1 MMNEL
6 IDGKYEIISKIG
18 SGGTSI
24 VYQARRLSDG
34 KIVAVKVIREEL
46 EDIKEQERH
55 FRLEAEAL
63 AHMSHKNIRRIFA
76 VGQWNDSLYMVTEYI
91 DGKTLKDIINTKG
104 PLSSQ
109 KALDY
114 ALQITAGIEHAHLK
128 NIIHRDIKPQ
138 NVIVANDGTVKIVD
152 FGIARMLSHTT
163 RTMGGKDV
171 VGSVHYISPEQ
182 ARGAQVDSRTDIYSF
197 GILLYEMFTGK
208 VPFTGEEA
216 VTIAMKHVNEQPAPP
231 KTVNPSLL
239 KGINDIIM
247 KCIQKDPQRRYQ
259 TASEL
264 REDLLLFAANPEGFT
279 VISDTRERTR
289 GERGNTER
297 TLRKTADDTTDTPR
311 RRNPER
317 TLRGNAEDFADKDAR
332 KRSSEESVKKR
343 VTYVSDDERKKVK
356 HSKRKKTAVIIGA
369 VAVSAV
375 AVVLVIALL
384 IPLLFGDGKYPQ
396 KPLPDVIGLS
406 KQAAGVVLHAEE
418 FSKFKWIKESATDV
432 PEGAVIRTEPEPHT
446 VVKVNTEIKIY
457 ISSGAKSVL
466 PENIIGKT
474 SSEAVKILEGQG
486 FKVQFNYVEDM
497 SKENGLVI
505 DQTNTTQALPVGSE
519 ITITVIRNI
528 QAEKIVVPDLSSCKT
543 IDEAK
548 KKITEAGF
556 QVGKYREEK
565 IDDPAKF
572 GVGYQ
577 FPAAGTEYIY
587 INGQTPPE
595 VEIEFTIYISN
606 GFHCT
611 YDYALPNDET
621 ADMELIV
628 YNSDGDETDYRKYDS
643 ANHVTYVYDSEI
655 IEDITF
661 ELYSGSR
668 RIDKQTIRT
677 ASQVNG

>member
-1 MMNEL
+1 MVNEL

-24 VYQARRLSDG
+24 VYKARRLGDG
-34 KIVAVKVIREEL
+34 KTVAVKVIRDEL
-46 EDIKEQERH
+46 EDIKEHERH

-76 VGQWNDSLYMVTEYI
+76 VGQWDDSLYMVTEYI
-91 DGKTLKDIINTKG
+91 DGRTIKDIINENG
-104 PLSSQ
+104 PLDPR

-114 ALQITAGIEHAHLK
+114 ALQITAGIEHAHRK

-138 NVIVANDGTVKIVD
+138 NIIVANDGTVKIVD

-182 ARGAQVDSRTDIYSF
+182 ARGTEVDLRTDIYSF
-197 GILLYEMFTGK
+197 GILMYEMFTGK
-208 VPFTGEEA
+208 VPFTGDEA
-216 VTIAMKHVNEQPAPP
+216 VTIAMKHINEQPVAP
-231 KTVNPSLL
+231 KTVNPGIS

-247 KCIQKDPQRRYQ
+247 KCIRKDPQRRYQ

-264 REDLLLFAANPEGFT
+264 REDLLLYAADPDSFSVLTDKYDGGQ
-279 VISDTRERTR
+279 RAERKS
-289 GERGNTER
+289 ERIIAES
-297 TLRKTADDTTDTPR
+297 AEEDDMPVPR
-311 RRNPER
+311 RKNDE
-317 TLRGNAEDFADKDAR
+317 GVR
-332 KRSSEESVKKR
+332 KR
-343 VTYVSDDERKKVK
+343 TAYVNEDERKKVK
-356 HSKRKKTAVIIGA
+356 IAKRKRTAVMIGA
-369 VAVSAV
+369 IAASVVAVA
-375 AVVLVIALL
+375 LVITLVLSLL
-384 IPLLFGDGKYPQ
+384 LGDGKYPQ

-406 KQAAGVVLHAEE
+406 KQAAGVVLHSDD
-418 FSKFKWIKESATDV
+418 FSKFEWIKENASDV
-432 PEGAVIRTEPEPHT
+432 PEGCVIRTDPEPST
-446 VVKVNTEIKIY
+446 VIKVNTEIKIY

-466 PENIIGKT
+466 PENVIGKT
-474 SSEAVKILEGQG
+474 SSEALKILGGQG
-486 FKVQFNYVEDM
+486 FKVMFTYVEDA
-497 SKENGLVI
+497 SKENGLVV
-505 DQTNTTQALPVGSE
+505 DQANTSQALPAGSE
-519 ITITVIRNI
+519 IMITVIRNI
-528 QAEKIVVPDLSSCKT
+528 QAEKLVVPDLSTCKT

-548 KKITEAGF
+548 NKITEAGF

-565 IDDPAKF
+565 IDDPSKL

-577 FPAAGTEYIY
+577 FPAAGEEYIY

-595 VEIEFTIYISN
+595 VEIEFTLFIGN
-606 GFHCT
+606 GYHCT
-611 YDYALPNDET
+611 YDYTTVNDET

-628 YNSDGDETDYRKYDS
+628 YNSNGDEIGYRKFDS
-643 ANHVTYVYDSEI
+643 TNHVTYIYDSEK

-677 ASQVNG
+677 SAQENG